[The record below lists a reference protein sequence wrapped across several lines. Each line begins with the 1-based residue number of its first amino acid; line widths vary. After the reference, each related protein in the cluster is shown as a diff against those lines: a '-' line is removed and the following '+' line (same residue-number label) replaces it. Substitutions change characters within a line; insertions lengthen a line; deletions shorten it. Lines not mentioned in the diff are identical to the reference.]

1 MMSPLIET
9 AIKVDNSH
17 ALAAFL
23 GVLLLI
29 AVGWIIRSH
38 GKGATPGKRQTDLMS
53 LALKLLFGLAALAT
67 LTLAGAGP
75 GNFTFL
81 NLFGQV
87 GNVVK
92 IETR

>member
-1 MMSPLIET
+1 MSSLIEG
-9 AIKVDNSH
+9 ALKVDNSH

-29 AVGWIIRSH
+29 AVGWIIRIH
-38 GKGATPGKRQTDLMS
+38 AKGATPGKRQTDLMS

-67 LTLAGAGP
+67 LTLAGAGSEH
-75 GNFTFL
+75 FAIF

>member
-1 MMSPLIET
+1 MMSSLIDA
-9 AIKVDNSH
+9 AIKVANPY

-29 AVGWIIRSH
+29 AIGWMMRSH
-38 GKGATPGKRQTDLMS
+38 GKGATPGKRQFDLMS

-67 LTLAGAGP
+67 LTLFSGGT

-87 GNVVK
+87 GNVTT
-92 IETR
+92 IEPR